1 MSDWL
6 IYSVGFLAQLLFSSR
21 LVVQWITSE
30 KSKRVVTPTLFW
42 SLSLVA
48 SFLLFVYGYLRDDF
62 AIMLG
67 QSLTYFIYIRNLQL
81 QNQWKLIPSI
91 LRYVLLFMP
100 LFVGIFYFNNNRID
114 VNIFFKN
121 EDIPF
126 WLLSLGIVSQ
136 TIFTLRF
143 VYQWIYSEKRK
154 DSSLPTGFWALSLI
168 GSLLILSYA
177 ICRRDPVL
185 FVGHVLGAM
194 IYSRNLIIGRAEL
207 KTEQIKTQAQPL

>member
-1 MSDWL
+1 MSDW
-6 IYSVGFLAQLLFSSR
+6 IIHSVGFLAQLLFSSR

-42 SLSLVA
+42 TLSLVA
-48 SFLLFVYGYLRDDF
+48 SFLLFIYGYLRDDF

-81 QNQWKLIPSI
+81 QNQWRIIPI
-91 LRYVLLFMP
+91 VLRYVLLFMP
-100 LFVGIFYFNNNRID
+100 LFIGIFYFNNNRID

-121 EDIPF
+121 EDIPL
-126 WLLSLGIVSQ
+126 WLLCLGIVSQ
-136 TIFTLRF
+136 IIFTLRF
-143 VYQWIYSEKRK
+143 VYQWMYSEKRK

-177 ICRRDPVL
+177 IFRKDPVL
-185 FVGHVLGAM
+185 FIGHILGAV
-194 IYSRNLIIGRAEL
+194 IYSRNLIIGRAAKREE
-207 KTEQIKTQAQPL
+207 TR